1 MHKTMPALVRIL
13 IREQGKATNQPDHV
27 NESDTRCFN
36 DDSNNHAANAMGAL
50 QTMPHSRDSAVFTVA
65 LCSPKL
71 QSSSPKSYGLHFKL
85 EINQPEAA

>member
-1 MHKTMPALVRIL
+1 MHKTMPALV
-13 IREQGKATNQPDHV
+13 GKETNQPDHV

-36 DDSNNHAANAMGAL
+36 DDSNSHAANAMGAL

-71 QSSSPKSYGLHFKL
+71 QIGAYRV
-85 EINQPEAA
+85 